1 MKSST
6 EATKF
11 HPMAAEVAV
20 GQEAVLVAA
29 VVVGQ
34 ETVQE
39 VEAAQE
45 AKNQLWNL
53 VFIDTNLILIWTAM
67 DVNSN

>member
-20 GQEAVLVAA
+20 GQEA
-29 VVVGQ
+29 
-34 ETVQE
+34 VQE

-53 VFIDTNLILIWTAM
+53 VFIDTNLILIGMAM

>member
-1 MKSST
+1 
-6 EATKF
+6 
-11 HPMAAEVAV
+11 MAAEVAA

-29 VVVGQ
+29 VVVAQ

-45 AKNQLWNL
+45 VKNRLWNL
-53 VFIDTNLILIWTAM
+53 VFIDTNLILIGTAM